1 MEKLPLRPKN
11 QKKYNLSDNEMNSLV
26 WYTLSGCKR
35 EEAFM
40 LFVRPDLSISRQNL
54 VKATN
59 QFFAMF
65 DVRDFLNEYN
75 KTLSDFYSNKEKPRE
90 SKQSREDR
98 VGNAVKKFT
107 DKVMDAMD
115 DADSIEISEMDTLAK
130 LADRVGILGKNEE
143 VEEKPR
149 RYLPETCSWCSYRKF
164 VEDEMSQGNLDDECS
179 HCKTRRFA
187 ESKGWVFDATKNLIN
202 DD

>member
-1 MEKLPLRPKN
+1 MEKLPLRRKN

-75 KTLSDFYSNKEKPRE
+75 KTLSDFYTNKEKPRE

-187 ESKGWVFDATKNLIN
+187 ESKGWVFDATKNIIN

>member
-75 KTLSDFYSNKEKPRE
+75 KTLSDFYTNKEKPRE

-164 VEDEMSQGNLDDECS
+164 VEDEMSQGNLYDECI

-187 ESKGWVFDATKNLIN
+187 ESKGWVFDATKNIIN

>member
-1 MEKLPLRPKN
+1 MDKLPLRPKN

-26 WYTLSGCKR
+26 WYTLFVCKR

-54 VKATN
+54 TKATN

-75 KTLSDFYSNKEKPRE
+75 KTLLDFYSNKEKPRE

-187 ESKGWVFDATKNLIN
+187 ESKGWVFDATKNIIN

>member
-75 KTLSDFYSNKEKPRE
+75 KTLLDFYSNKENPRE

-187 ESKGWVFDATKNLIN
+187 ESKGWVFDATKNIIN

>member
-75 KTLSDFYSNKEKPRE
+75 KTLSDFYTNKEKPRE

-164 VEDEMSQGNLDDECS
+164 VEDEMSQGNIDDECS

-187 ESKGWVFDATKNLIN
+187 ESKGWVFDATKNIIN

>member
-11 QKKYNLSDNEMNSLV
+11 TKKYNLTDNEMNCLV

-35 EEAFM
+35 EESFV

-187 ESKGWVFDATKNLIN
+187 ESKGWVFDATKNIIN

>member
-75 KTLSDFYSNKEKPRE
+75 KTLSDFYSNKENPRE

-164 VEDEMSQGNLDDECS
+164 VEDEMSQGNLYDECS

-187 ESKGWVFDATKNLIN
+187 ESKGWVFDATKNIIN

>member
-179 HCKTRRFA
+179 HCQTRRFA
-187 ESKGWVFDATKNLIN
+187 ESKGWVFDATKNIIN

>member
-75 KTLSDFYSNKEKPRE
+75 KTLSDFYTNKEKPRE

>member
-179 HCKTRRFA
+179 HCNTRRFA
-187 ESKGWVFDATKNLIN
+187 ESKGWVFDATKNIIN

>member
-26 WYTLSGCKR
+26 WYTLSSCKR

-164 VEDEMSQGNLDDECS
+164 VEDEMSQGNIDDECS

-187 ESKGWVFDATKNLIN
+187 ESKGWVFDAKTNII
-202 DD
+202 

>member
-164 VEDEMSQGNLDDECS
+164 VEDEMSQGNIDDECS

-187 ESKGWVFDATKNLIN
+187 ESKGWVFDATKNIIN

>member
-40 LFVRPDLSISRQNL
+40 LFVRPELSISRQNL

-75 KTLSDFYSNKEKPRE
+75 KTLSDFYTNKEKPRE

-164 VEDEMSQGNLDDECS
+164 VEDEMSQGNLYDECS

-187 ESKGWVFDATKNLIN
+187 ESKGWVFDATKNIIN

>member
-75 KTLSDFYSNKEKPRE
+75 KTLSDFYSNKDKPRE

-164 VEDEMSQGNLDDECS
+164 VEDEMSQGNLYDECS

-187 ESKGWVFDATKNLIN
+187 ESKGWVFDATKNIIN

>member
-54 VKATN
+54 TKATN

-75 KTLSDFYSNKEKPRE
+75 KT
-90 SKQSREDR
+90 
-98 VGNAVKKFT
+98 
-107 DKVMDAMD
+107 
-115 DADSIEISEMDTLAK
+115 
-130 LADRVGILGKNEE
+130 
-143 VEEKPR
+143 
-149 RYLPETCSWCSYRKF
+149 
-164 VEDEMSQGNLDDECS
+164 
-179 HCKTRRFA
+179 
-187 ESKGWVFDATKNLIN
+187 
-202 DD
+202 

>member
-75 KTLSDFYSNKEKPRE
+75 KTLSDFYTNKEKPRE

-143 VEEKPR
+143 VDEKPR

-179 HCKTRRFA
+179 HCQTRRFA
-187 ESKGWVFDATKNLIN
+187 ESKGWVFDATKNIIN

>member
-164 VEDEMSQGNLDDECS
+164 VEDEMSQGNLYDECS
-179 HCKTRRFA
+179 HCNTRRFA
-187 ESKGWVFDATKNLIN
+187 ESKGWVFDATKNIIN

>member
-164 VEDEMSQGNLDDECS
+164 VEDEMSQGNLYDECS

-187 ESKGWVFDATKNLIN
+187 ESKGWVFDATKNIIN

>member
-1 MEKLPLRPKN
+1 
-11 QKKYNLSDNEMNSLV
+11 
-26 WYTLSGCKR
+26 
-35 EEAFM
+35 M

-75 KTLSDFYSNKEKPRE
+75 KTLLDFYSNKEKTRE

-130 LADRVGILGKNEE
+130 LADRVGILG
-143 VEEKPR
+143 
-149 RYLPETCSWCSYRKF
+149 
-164 VEDEMSQGNLDDECS
+164 
-179 HCKTRRFA
+179 
-187 ESKGWVFDATKNLIN
+187 
-202 DD
+202 

>member
-143 VEEKPR
+143 VDEKPR

-187 ESKGWVFDATKNLIN
+187 ESKGWVFDATKNIIN

>member
-75 KTLSDFYSNKEKPRE
+75 KTLSDFYTNKEKPRE

-179 HCKTRRFA
+179 HCQTRRFA
-187 ESKGWVFDATKNLIN
+187 ESKGWVFDATKNIIN

>member
-1 MEKLPLRPKN
+1 
-11 QKKYNLSDNEMNSLV
+11 
-26 WYTLSGCKR
+26 
-35 EEAFM
+35 
-40 LFVRPDLSISRQNL
+40 
-54 VKATN
+54 
-59 QFFAMF
+59 MF

-75 KTLSDFYSNKEKPRE
+75 KTLSDFYSNKEKPSE

-143 VEEKPR
+143 VEE
-149 RYLPETCSWCSYRKF
+149 S
-164 VEDEMSQGNLDDECS
+164 
-179 HCKTRRFA
+179 FA
-187 ESKGWVFDATKNLIN
+187 NTVGYATNQLV
-202 DD
+202 

>member
-75 KTLSDFYSNKEKPRE
+75 KTLLDFYSNKEKPRE

-164 VEDEMSQGNLDDECS
+164 VEDEMSQGNLYDECS
-179 HCKTRRFA
+179 HCKTRSFA
-187 ESKGWVFDATKNLIN
+187 ESKGWVFDATKNIIN

>member
-187 ESKGWVFDATKNLIN
+187 ESKGWVFDATKNIIN

>member
-1 MEKLPLRPKN
+1 MEKLPLRPN
-11 QKKYNLSDNEMNSLV
+11 NTKKYNLSDNEMNSLV

-75 KTLSDFYSNKEKPRE
+75 KTLLDFYSNKEKPRE

-187 ESKGWVFDATKNLIN
+187 ESKGWVFDATKNIIKN
-202 DD
+202 D

>member
-1 MEKLPLRPKN
+1 MEKLPLRLN
-11 QKKYNLSDNEMNSLV
+11 NTKKYSLSDNEMHSLV

-75 KTLSDFYSNKEKPRE
+75 KTLSDFYTNKEKPRE

-187 ESKGWVFDATKNLIN
+187 ESKGWVFDATKNIIK

>member
-11 QKKYNLSDNEMNSLV
+11 TKKYNLSDNEMNSLV

-54 VKATN
+54 TKATN

-75 KTLSDFYSNKEKPRE
+75 KTLLDFYSNKEKPRE

-187 ESKGWVFDATKNLIN
+187 ESKGWVFDATKNIIN

>member
-75 KTLSDFYSNKEKPRE
+75 KTLSDFYTNKEKPRE

-179 HCKTRRFA
+179 HCHTRRFA
-187 ESKGWVFDATKNLIN
+187 ESKGWVFDATKNIIN

>member
-75 KTLSDFYSNKEKPRE
+75 KTLSDFYTNKEKPRE

-187 ESKGWVFDATKNLIN
+187 ESKGWVFDATKNIIN

>member
-1 MEKLPLRPKN
+1 
-11 QKKYNLSDNEMNSLV
+11 
-26 WYTLSGCKR
+26 
-35 EEAFM
+35 M

-75 KTLSDFYSNKEKPRE
+75 KTLSDFYTNKEKPRE

-164 VEDEMSQGNLDDECS
+164 VEDEMSQGNLYDECI
-179 HCKTRRFA
+179 HCKTRRIA
-187 ESKGWVFDATKNLIN
+187 ESKGWVFDATKNIIN

>member
-11 QKKYNLSDNEMNSLV
+11 TKKYNLSDNEMNSLV

-75 KTLSDFYSNKEKPRE
+75 KTLLDFYSNKEKPRE

-179 HCKTRRFA
+179 HCNTRRFA
-187 ESKGWVFDATKNLIN
+187 ESKGWVFDATKNIIN

>member
-26 WYTLSGCKR
+26 WYTLSSCKR

-54 VKATN
+54 TKATN

-75 KTLSDFYSNKEKPRE
+75 KTLLDFYSNKEKPRE

-187 ESKGWVFDATKNLIN
+187 ESKGWVFDATKNIIK

>member
-75 KTLSDFYSNKEKPRE
+75 KTLSDFYTNKEKPRE

-164 VEDEMSQGNLDDECS
+164 VEDEMSQGNLYDECS

-187 ESKGWVFDATKNLIN
+187 ESKGWVFDATKNIIN